1 MPVVELTAPAVE
13 PVSLSEAKAF
23 LRVGH
28 SDEDAL
34 IGLMIRAARTG
45 VESLTGRA
53 LIARNFRETLDGWPL
68 RRFSASGTA
77 FAIARPPLAAV
88 TEVRVRDHAGDELIW
103 DAAEYR
109 VDLDSDPG
117 RLIALAPFGFPRP
130 GKRAASVEIDF
141 TAGYGASADD
151 VPAPLREAILLYA
164 GRLYARGDAPEA
176 ALRGEGDPGET
187 VMRLLNPYRSRRL

>member
-13 PVSLSEAKAF
+13 PVSLAEAKAF

-34 IGLMIRAARTG
+34 IALMIRAARTG
-45 VESLTGRA
+45 VESVTGRA
-53 LIARNFRETLDGWPL
+53 LIARDFRETLDGWPL
-68 RRFSASGTA
+68 SRFSACGSA

-88 TEVRVRDHAGDELIW
+88 SEVRVRDHAGAEIVW
-103 DAAEYR
+103 DPREYR
-109 VDLDSDPG
+109 IDPDSDPG

-130 GKRAASVEIDF
+130 AKRAASVEIDF
-141 TAGYGASADD
+141 TAGYGVSADGI
-151 VPAPLREAILLYA
+151 PAPLREAILIYA
-164 GRLYARGDAPEA
+164 GRLYARAEPAEA